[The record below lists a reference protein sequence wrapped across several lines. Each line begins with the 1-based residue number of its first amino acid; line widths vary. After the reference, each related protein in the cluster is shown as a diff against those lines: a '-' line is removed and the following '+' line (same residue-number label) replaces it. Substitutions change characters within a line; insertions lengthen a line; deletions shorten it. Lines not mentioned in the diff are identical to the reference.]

1 MLTTTSYLH
10 PHGQEQM
17 KALRAIATL
26 LIPFSLAARSTE
38 CGAMGTNEQ
47 IHTLDNVAANTR
59 PSGPPI
65 WEFTRGGKKILVL
78 GALPYLPR
86 NLMFDSA
93 QIEHEIARS
102 QALVSPP
109 GLVVGDNISVFRGLT
124 LWPGI
129 SKSKLNPEGKTL
141 NEVLPP
147 ALYAKWQRAEGA
159 HPESRPSERLRPL
172 YAAFEMF
179 KDATGQASLDPN
191 PPAISLVNSAARRQ
205 GLDSVDAR
213 LRLPIADPKGTVNG
227 FHIRPADDLQCF
239 EQTLDGLD
247 AFLAQASELGD
258 AWATGDI
265 GRLERWAR
273 DSSSVS
279 FCWSK
284 LTNQAIAKQ
293 QGITD
298 LHQKIDE
305 RWMTE
310 IRMTL
315 ATHDT
320 VFTTMPLRELYG
332 GDGLGAKLLRAG
344 FTMTSPD

>member
-1 MLTTTSYLH
+1 
-10 PHGQEQM
+10 M
-17 KALRAIATL
+17 KVLRAIATL
-26 LIPFSLAARSTE
+26 LVPFSLLAHSAA
-38 CGAMGTNEQ
+38 CGATGTDEQ
-47 IHTLDNVAANTR
+47 IRTLNNVAASTR
-59 PSGPPI
+59 LSGPPI
-65 WEFTRGGKKILVL
+65 WEFTRDGKKILVL
-78 GALPYLPR
+78 GTLTYLPR
-86 NLMFDSA
+86 NLKFDSA
-93 QIEHEIARS
+93 QIEHEISRS

-109 GLVVGDNISVFRGLT
+109 GLVVGDNISFFRGLT

-129 SKSKLNPEGKTL
+129 RKSKLNPEGKTL
-141 NEVLPP
+141 EEVLPP

-172 YAAFEMF
+172 YAAFEVF
-179 KDATGQASLDPN
+179 KDATGEASLDPN
-191 PPAISLVNSAARRQ
+191 PPAISLVNRAARRQ

-213 LRLPIADPKGTVNG
+213 LRLPIANPKGTVNG
-227 FHIRPADDLQCF
+227 FYIRPADDLQCF
-239 EQTLDGLD
+239 EQTLDGLN
-247 AFLAQASELGD
+247 AFLMQASELGD
-258 AWATGDI
+258 AWATGDM
-265 GRLERWAR
+265 GRLERWANDR
-273 DSSSVS
+273 SSVR

-310 IRMTL
+310 IRTTL

-320 VFTTMPLRELYG
+320 VFTTMSLRELYEA
-332 GDGLGAKLLRAG
+332 DGLGAKLLRAG